1 MNDDLI
7 KYIKLFLADGVIS
20 EKEKEI
26 IFRKSEEL
34 GVPQDE
40 CQMIL
45 DSLVYEANALKKKPE
60 KKIVKTVKVFEQRKV
75 KRIKPALLNQEAILK
90 AEIDK
95 SNKLIEKLIDE
106 SKEPMSKLN
115 DLDTQIS
122 KNNEALQI
130 LISHTNDL
138 ESQLNKSTDLFFSK
152 FKDEI
157 FARFQ
162 SAPLY
167 HNDHKMKG
175 ENFQAAKS
183 VLDKNGIAINAKN
196 LFRSKLNSSQYKE
209 KIRKYFL
216 ENMGYDNTLEK
227 KKLLKRMI
235 IYIIITLV
243 CFLSFYF
250 VDRFGNGG
258 GFLASGGWLMV
269 PCFVFGVLAKLKYDE
284 INSGKVHFNTDD
296 VNETLN
302 SVEKS
307 YDYSKVELL
316 FKCRELIKNSKLI
329 IKKSTQYK
337 DFIKKLKIK

>member
-34 GVPQDE
+34 GVPKDE

-45 DSLVYEANALKKKPE
+45 DSLLYEANAPKKKLDE

-90 AEIDK
+90 TEIDK

-122 KNNEALQI
+122 KKNEALQN

-138 ESQLNKSTDLFFSK
+138 ESQLDKSTDLFFNK

-162 SAPLY
+162 SVPLY
-167 HNDHKMKG
+167 HNDHYMKG
-175 ENFQAAKS
+175 KNFQATKS
-183 VLDKNGIAINAKN
+183 VINNGIAINASSFFLSKN
-196 LFRSKLNSSQYKE
+196 NSIKYKE
-209 KIRKYFL
+209 NIRKYFL
-216 ENMGYDNTLEK
+216 ENFGYDNTVEK
-227 KKLLKRMI
+227 KKLTKKRNISIIFCVFFAVIFFFAIDTVAGVKLFWIWLFATISASFATHYNKNLK
-235 IYIIITLV
+235 
-243 CFLSFYF
+243 
-250 VDRFGNGG
+250 
-258 GFLASGGWLMV
+258 
-269 PCFVFGVLAKLKYDE
+269 
-284 INSGKVHFNTDD
+284 SGKVHFNTDD
-296 VNETLN
+296 INEALN

-329 IKKSTQYK
+329 IKKSIQYK

>member
-7 KYIKLFLADGVIS
+7 KYIKLFLTDGIIS
-20 EKEKEI
+20 KKEKEI

-45 DSLVYEANALKKKPE
+45 DSLVYEAKAAKENTDE

-75 KRIKPALLNQEAILK
+75 KRIKPALLNQEVILK
-90 AEIDK
+90 VEIDK

-106 SKEPMSKLN
+106 TKEPMSKLN
-115 DLDTQIS
+115 DLDIQIS
-122 KNNEALQI
+122 KKNETLQN
-130 LISHTNDL
+130 LISHINDL
-138 ESQLNKSTDLFFSK
+138 ERQLDKSTDLFFNK

-162 SAPLY
+162 SIPLY
-167 HNDHKMKG
+167 HNNHKMKG
-175 ENFQAAKS
+175 KNFQAAKS
-183 VLDKNGIAINAKN
+183 VFGSAVNAKS
-196 LFRSKLNSSQYKE
+196 LFRAKNNSIKYKE
-209 KIRKYFL
+209 IIRKYFL
-216 ENMGYDNTLEK
+216 ENFGYDNTVEK
-227 KKLLKRMI
+227 KKLTKKRNISIIFCVIFSSLFIFTNKDLSYPGWVFFLFIISVVFATNYNKSLK
-235 IYIIITLV
+235 
-243 CFLSFYF
+243 
-250 VDRFGNGG
+250 
-258 GFLASGGWLMV
+258 
-269 PCFVFGVLAKLKYDE
+269 
-284 INSGKVHFNTDD
+284 SGKVHFNTDD
-296 VNETLN
+296 INEALN

-316 FKCRELIKNSKLI
+316 FKCRELIKDSKLI

>member
-1 MNDDLI
+1 M
-7 KYIKLFLADGVIS
+7 
-20 EKEKEI
+20 
-26 IFRKSEEL
+26 
-34 GVPQDE
+34 
-40 CQMIL
+40 
-45 DSLVYEANALKKKPE
+45 
-60 KKIVKTVKVFEQRKV
+60 
-75 KRIKPALLNQEAILK
+75 LNQEAILK

-175 ENFQAAKS
+175 KNFQAAKS
-183 VLDKNGIAINAKN
+183 VINNGIAINASSF
-196 LFRSKLNSSQYKE
+196 FRSKNNSIKYKE
-209 KIRKYFL
+209 NIRKYFL
-216 ENMGYDNTLEK
+216 ENFGYDNTVEK
-227 KKLLKRMI
+227 KKLKKKRNISIIFNVFFACLYIFGDEHFVWIWLFGTISIAVTMHYNKSLK
-235 IYIIITLV
+235 
-243 CFLSFYF
+243 
-250 VDRFGNGG
+250 
-258 GFLASGGWLMV
+258 
-269 PCFVFGVLAKLKYDE
+269 
-284 INSGKVHFNTDD
+284 SGKVHFNTDD
-296 VNETLN
+296 INEALN

>member
-7 KYIKLFLADGVIS
+7 KYIKLFLADGIIS

-45 DSLVYEANALKKKPE
+45 DSLVYEAKAAKENTDE

-75 KRIKPALLNQEAILK
+75 KRIKPALLNQEVILK
-90 AEIDK
+90 EEIDK

-106 SKEPMSKLN
+106 TKEPMSKLN

-122 KNNEALQI
+122 KKNETLQN
-130 LISHTNDL
+130 LISHINDL
-138 ESQLNKSTDLFFSK
+138 EIQLDKSTDLFFNK

-162 SAPLY
+162 SVPLY
-167 HNDHKMKG
+167 HNDHIMKG
-175 ENFQAAKS
+175 KNFQAAKS
-183 VLDKNGIAINAKN
+183 VIKNGIAINAGS
-196 LFRSKLNSSQYKE
+196 LFRSKLNSSQYQE
-209 KIRKYFL
+209 KIQKYFL
-216 ENMGYDNTLEK
+216 ENFGYDNTVEK
-227 KKLLKRMI
+227 KKLTKKRNISIIFCVIFSSLFIFTNEDLSYPGWIFFLFMISVVFATNYNKSLK
-235 IYIIITLV
+235 
-243 CFLSFYF
+243 
-250 VDRFGNGG
+250 
-258 GFLASGGWLMV
+258 
-269 PCFVFGVLAKLKYDE
+269 
-284 INSGKVHFNTDD
+284 SGKVHFNTDD
-296 VNETLN
+296 INEALN

-316 FKCRELIKNSKLI
+316 FKCRELIKDSKLI

>member
-34 GVPQDE
+34 GVPHDE

-45 DSLVYEANALKKKPE
+45 DSLVYESNAAKENPE

-115 DLDTQIS
+115 VLDIQIS
-122 KNNEALQI
+122 KKNEALQN

-138 ESQLNKSTDLFFSK
+138 ESQLNKSTDLFFNK

-162 SAPLY
+162 SVPLY

-175 ENFQAAKS
+175 KNFQAAKS
-183 VLDKNGIAINAKN
+183 VLDKNGIAINAKS
-196 LFRSKLNSSQYKE
+196 LFRSKLNPSKYQE
-209 KIRKYFL
+209 KIQKYFL

-227 KKLLKRMI
+227 KKLTKKRNISI
-235 IYIIITLV
+235 IFCVIFSSLFIFINED
-243 CFLSFYF
+243 LSYPGWIF
-250 VDRFGNGG
+250 
-258 GFLASGGWLMV
+258 FLAMISVAFATNYNKNLKSG
-269 PCFVFGVLAKLKYDE
+269 E
-284 INSGKVHFNTDD
+284 VHFNTDD
-296 VNETLN
+296 VNEALN

-307 YDYSKVELL
+307 YDYSKVGLL
-316 FKCRELIKNSKLI
+316 FKCRELIKDSKQI
-329 IKKSTQYK
+329 IKKTTKYE

>member
-34 GVPQDE
+34 GVPHDE

-45 DSLVYEANALKKKPE
+45 DSLVYESNAAKENPE

-90 AEIDK
+90 SEIDK

-122 KNNEALQI
+122 KKNEALQI

-162 SAPLY
+162 SVPLY

-175 ENFQAAKS
+175 KNFQAAKS
-183 VLDKNGIAINAKN
+183 VLDKNGIAISAKS
-196 LFRSKLNSSQYKE
+196 LFNSNIKSSQYQE
-209 KIRKYFL
+209 KIQKYFI
-216 ENMGYDNTLEK
+216 ENMGYDNSIEK
-227 KKLLKRMI
+227 KKLFKRMFIYVICSGVFFYTAISTSNSKWDGLYLCIVI
-235 IYIIITLV
+235 IFGTLA
-243 CFLSFYF
+243 
-250 VDRFGNGG
+250 N
-258 GFLASGGWLMV
+258 LAYKKS
-269 PCFVFGVLAKLKYDE
+269 K
-284 INSGKVHFNTDD
+284 SSQVHFSTDD
-296 VNETLN
+296 VKEALN
-302 SVEKS
+302 SVDKS

-316 FKCRELIKNSKLI
+316 FKCRELIKDSKKI
-329 IKKSTQYK
+329 IKKSTQYE

>member
-34 GVPQDE
+34 GVPYDE

-45 DSLVYEANALKKKPE
+45 DSLVYESNAAKENPE
-60 KKIVKTVKVFEQRKV
+60 KKIVKSVKVFEQRKV
-75 KRIKPALLNQEAILK
+75 KRIKPALLNQEPILK

-95 SNKLIEKLIDE
+95 SNKLIEKLLDE

-122 KNNEALQI
+122 KKNEALQN

-138 ESQLNKSTDLFFSK
+138 ESQLDKSTDLFFNK

-162 SAPLY
+162 SVPLY

-175 ENFQAAKS
+175 KNFQAAKS
-183 VLDKNGIAINAKN
+183 VLDKNGIAINAKS
-196 LFRSKLNSSQYKE
+196 LFRSKLNSSKYQE
-209 KIRKYFL
+209 KIHKYFL

-243 CFLSFYF
+243 CFFIFYF
-250 VDRFGNGG
+250 LDRSGNDDGGLLMIPSVLFG
-258 GFLASGGWLMV
+258 A
-269 PCFVFGVLAKLKYDE
+269 LAKLKYDE
-284 INSGKVHFNTDD
+284 IKSGEVHFNTDD
-296 VNETLN
+296 VNEALN

-307 YDYSKVELL
+307 YDYSKVGLL
-316 FKCRELIKNSKLI
+316 FKCRELIKDSKQI
-329 IKKSTQYK
+329 IKKTTKYE

>member
-34 GVPQDE
+34 GVPHDE

-45 DSLVYEANALKKKPE
+45 DSLVYESNAAKENPE

-90 AEIDK
+90 SEIDK

-122 KNNEALQI
+122 KKNEALQI

-162 SAPLY
+162 SVPLY

-175 ENFQAAKS
+175 KNFQAAKS
-183 VLDKNGIAINAKN
+183 VLDKNGIAINAKS
-196 LFRSKLNSSQYKE
+196 LFRSKLNSSQYQE
-209 KIRKYFL
+209 KIQKYFL

-250 VDRFGNGG
+250 VDRFGSG
-258 GFLASGGWLMV
+258 GGWLMV
-269 PCFVFGVLAKLKYDE
+269 PFIVFGVLAKLKYDE
-284 INSGKVHFNTDD
+284 INSGEVHFNTDD
-296 VNETLN
+296 VNEALN

-307 YDYSKVELL
+307 YDYSKVSLL
-316 FKCRELIKNSKLI
+316 FRCRELIKDSKQI
-329 IKKSTQYK
+329 IKKSTEYK
-337 DFIKKLKIK
+337 NFIKKLKIK